1 MSIFLILTLAVALLF
16 VGLKA
21 LRLHFEQKEHE
32 VQLNIMLRNGEYR
45 AHHSLNGQLSRVI
58 GIHRLLEQK
67 GSVLPEKW
75 QKAFATLYSEQAIH
89 FRDDSK
95 LSMQLEALGFS
106 IQEVGHLIRW
116 SAKYPEHMVI
126 LLLSLL
132 SGVPEEQAWG
142 VAHDI

>member
-1 MSIFLILTLAVALLF
+1 MSVILILALVIALLF

-21 LRLHFEQKEHE
+21 LRLHYEQKEHE
-32 VQLNIMLRNGEYR
+32 VQLNSMLRSGEYR
-45 AHHSLNGQLSRVI
+45 AHHSLNSQMSRVI
-58 GIHRLLEQK
+58 RIHHLLEK
-67 GSVLPEKW
+67 EGSALPEKW
-75 QKAFATLYSEQAIH
+75 QKTFAALYSEQAIH

-95 LSMQLEALGFS
+95 LSTQLEALGFS
-106 IQEVGHLIRW
+106 TQEVGHLIRW

-132 SGVPEEQAWG
+132 SGLPEEQAWG